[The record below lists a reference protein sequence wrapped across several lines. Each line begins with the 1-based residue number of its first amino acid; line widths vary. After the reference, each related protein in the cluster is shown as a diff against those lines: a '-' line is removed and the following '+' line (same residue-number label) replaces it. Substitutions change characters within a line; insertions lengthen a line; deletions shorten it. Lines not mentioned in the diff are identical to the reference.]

1 MMYKSEEEFL
11 KKYNKND
18 FDLLSVT
25 TDNLVLSISNEEN
38 DNYWK
43 TIKKHMSFYQHHL
56 ALVDNNLL
64 NNNLAFNASWFNVKY
79 FDDNDSVLVLLDNGN
94 EQLKFK
100 LKKVLRE
107 KTSNSYSYVIEEN
120 NDIAFNLM
128 PEYFTL
134 GDLQQVYEVIL
145 NK

>member
-1 MMYKSEEEFL
+1 
-11 KKYNKND
+11 
-18 FDLLSVT
+18 
-25 TDNLVLSISNEEN
+25 
-38 DNYWK
+38 
-43 TIKKHMSFYQHHL
+43 MSFYQHHL

>member
-1 MMYKSEEEFL
+1 M
-11 KKYNKND
+11 
-18 FDLLSVT
+18 
-25 TDNLVLSISNEEN
+25 
-38 DNYWK
+38 
-43 TIKKHMSFYQHHL
+43 
-56 ALVDNNLL
+56 ALVDKNLL

>member
-1 MMYKSEEEFL
+1 M
-11 KKYNKND
+11 
-18 FDLLSVT
+18 
-25 TDNLVLSISNEEN
+25 
-38 DNYWK
+38 
-43 TIKKHMSFYQHHL
+43 
-56 ALVDNNLL
+56 ALVDKNLL
-64 NNNLAFNASWFNVKY
+64 NNNLAFNASWFNIKY

-107 KTSNSYSYVIEEN
+107 KTSNSYSYVIEKN

>member
-11 KKYNKND
+11 KNYNKND

-25 TDNLVLSISNEEN
+25 TDNLALSISNEGN

-43 TIKKHMSFYQHHL
+43 TIKKHISFYRHHL
-56 ALVDNNLL
+56 ALVDKNLL
-64 NNNLAFNASWFNVKY
+64 NNNLVFNASWFNVKY
-79 FDDNDSVLVLLDNGN
+79 FDDNDSVLVL
-94 EQLKFK
+94 QLKFK

>member
-1 MMYKSEEEFL
+1 M
-11 KKYNKND
+11 
-18 FDLLSVT
+18 
-25 TDNLVLSISNEEN
+25 
-38 DNYWK
+38 
-43 TIKKHMSFYQHHL
+43 
-56 ALVDNNLL
+56 ALVDKNLL
-64 NNNLAFNASWFNVKY
+64 NNNLAFNASWFNIKY
-79 FDDNDSVLVLLDNGN
+79 FDDNDFALVL
-94 EQLKFK
+94 QLKFK

-107 KTSNSYSYVIEEN
+107 KTSNSYSYVIEKN